1 MANLRDMSLP
11 AVTEKP
17 LVEGTDP
24 WPSAEEA
31 LSAAAVVAG
40 IAKEVYGDRLVEVW
54 MYGSRARGDWQADSD
69 LDLLMLM
76 ADEGGPRR
84 RRWRALPE
92 LREKL
97 IGRYEY
103 LTQSMISLYAVLP
116 EQLRSWDTMFFR
128 SVRRHAVR
136 VL

>member
-1 MANLRDMSLP
+1 MSLP

-17 LVEGTDP
+17 LVEGIDP
-24 WPSAEEA
+24 WPSAGDA
-31 LSAAAVVAG
+31 LSAALMVAG

-54 MYGSRARGDWQADSD
+54 MYGSRARGDWHAESD

-76 ADEGGPRR
+76 AEEDGPRP

-97 IGRYEY
+97 IERYEY
-103 LTQSMISLYAVLP
+103 LTQSMISLYGALP

-128 SVRRHAVR
+128 SVRRHAIR
-136 VL
+136 IL

>member
-1 MANLRDMSLP
+1 MSLP
-11 AVTEKP
+11 AVTERP
-17 LVEGTDP
+17 LMEGTDP
-24 WPSAEEA
+24 WPSPEDA
-31 LSAAAVVAG
+31 LSAAAAVAG
-40 IAKEVYGDRLVEVW
+40 IAKDVYGDRLVEVW

-76 ADEGGPRR
+76 ADEDGPRN

-92 LREKL
+92 LRENL
-97 IGRYEY
+97 IDRYEY

-136 VL
+136 IL